1 MKLFIDSANLEEIN
15 QAVRLG
21 VISGATTNPSLV
33 SKENFASYH
42 ELVTQICQIV
52 PGPVSVEVVTTD
64 VKDMI
69 KQAKDI
75 STWAPNVVVKIP
87 ATKEGVEATSRLSQ
101 EGIKVN
107 MTLCF
112 SLNQALLAALSGASY
127 VSPFVG
133 RLDDIGH
140 DGMGLVAE
148 MVELY
153 KRYNF
158 KTQVLAASIRH
169 PRHVVMAAKAGADVA
184 TIPYQVLTH
193 MASHPLTEKGLSQ
206 FLADWQSKTKP
217 IM

>member
-1 MKLFIDSANLEEIN
+1 
-15 QAVRLG
+15 
-21 VISGATTNPSLV
+21 
-33 SKENFASYH
+33 
-42 ELVTQICQIV
+42 
-52 PGPVSVEVVTTD
+52 
-64 VKDMI
+64 
-69 KQAKDI
+69 
-75 STWAPNVVVKIP
+75 
-87 ATKEGVEATSRLSQ
+87 
-101 EGIKVN
+101 
-107 MTLCF
+107 
-112 SLNQALLAALSGASY
+112 
-127 VSPFVG
+127 
-133 RLDDIGH
+133 
-140 DGMGLVAE
+140 